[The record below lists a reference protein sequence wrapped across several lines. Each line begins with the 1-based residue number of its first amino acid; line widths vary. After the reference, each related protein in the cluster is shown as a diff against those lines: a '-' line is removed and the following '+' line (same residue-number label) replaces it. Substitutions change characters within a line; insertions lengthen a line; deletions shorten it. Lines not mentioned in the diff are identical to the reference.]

1 MVEIAGCLT
10 LELTPI
16 DNGISIET
24 ENKNGIIVDAENID
38 NGLIVVLTKQP
49 DSLDI
54 DVEPLN
60 SGIII
65 EAGLICTTSLSGN
78 TEVLWVIDQPLLTID
93 GGYLLVNRN

>member
-1 MVEIAGCLT
+1 MVEIAGCLA

-49 DSLDI
+49 NFLDI

-65 EAGLICTTSLSGN
+65 EAGLICIASLGGD